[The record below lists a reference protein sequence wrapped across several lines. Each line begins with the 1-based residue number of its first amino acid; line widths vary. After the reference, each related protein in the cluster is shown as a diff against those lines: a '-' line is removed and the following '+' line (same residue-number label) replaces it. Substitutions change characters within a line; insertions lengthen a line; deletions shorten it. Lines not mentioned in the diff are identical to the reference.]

1 MLTIYDELFCVSSI
15 SEQTVKVG
23 CIMWMK
29 TEPCL
34 WVFRIW
40 NYLQDIY
47 SYQPYF
53 EVDIH
58 VASITPP
65 LLCHCL
71 RCVGT
76 LAGNNRLTRTL
87 GVIRAYATI
96 MSAHRGEVPC
106 TVTTAKV
113 RNPGKFLQLWGISKM
128 IPGWLVLQPLDAKS
142 RSELEGVLK
151 GFLESKQVLKLFL
164 KVCYLWEADDLMLK
178 LSHLLRRT
186 PPSLVEWWWK

>member
-1 MLTIYDELFCVSSI
+1 MTQIYICGSVVSSAVGRLPVNSKI
-15 SEQTVKVG
+15 WWGNGYHLRWVIFAWAVFQSRQWKRKPVG
-23 CIMWMK
+23 CIIWMK

-47 SYQPYF
+47 SLQPYF
-53 EVDIH
+53 VVDIH
-58 VASITPP
+58 VASLTPP

-113 RNPGKFLQLWGISKM
+113 WNPGKFLQLWGISKM
-128 IPGWLVLQPLDAKS
+128 IPGWLVL
-142 RSELEGVLK
+142 
-151 GFLESKQVLKLFL
+151 
-164 KVCYLWEADDLMLK
+164 
-178 LSHLLRRT
+178 
-186 PPSLVEWWWK
+186 

>member
-1 MLTIYDELFCVSSI
+1 MEFSTGYLLI
-15 SEQTVKVG
+15 SAL
-23 CIMWMK
+23 
-29 TEPCL
+29 L
-34 WVFRIW
+34 WGRHTRSL
-40 NYLQDIY
+40 N
-47 SYQPYF
+47 
-53 EVDIH
+53 H
-58 VASITPP
+58 TP

-113 RNPGKFLQLWGISKM
+113 RSLGKVLQLWGISKV
-128 IPGWLVLQPLDAKS
+128 IPHWLVLQPLDTKS

-178 LSHLLRRT
+178 LSHVSSDGSLHHWWYGGGSRRQVHRHDN
-186 PPSLVEWWWK
+186 SNKD